1 MVSNLSQSAC
11 WIFYD
16 LDWMPVEG
24 ELQIT
29 SIGAKV
35 VDHFMARGADIFTL
49 TELEFQRL
57 HHYPHACGGMYK
69 KKVEN
74 LSPKAEQPWN
84 DTLLIFS

>member
-1 MVSNLSQSAC
+1 MASNLSQSAC
-11 WIFYD
+11 WISYV

-35 VDHFMARGADIFTL
+35 GDHFMALGADIFTR

-57 HHYPHACGGMYK
+57 RHYPHACGGMSQ

-74 LSPKAEQPWN
+74 LFPKAE
-84 DTLLIFS
+84 